1 MPKRENISMSVI
13 RRLPRYY
20 RFLKLLGEKGVTRIS
35 STELSAKLGL
45 TARGIA
51 HDNTHDNA
59 IFMAGCKVMG
69 CRIFMSSMMGNF
81 IKSGKAGKMHMS
93 INDFHSY
100 HLLG

>member
-45 TARGIA
+45 PPPKSARISIVLVGLGSRDTATWWI
-51 HDNTHDNA
+51 
-59 IFMAGCKVMG
+59 
-69 CRIFMSSMMGNF
+69 SSVQ
-81 IKSGKAGKMHMS
+81 KSETFWVYPMPTKR
-93 INDFHSY
+93 Y
-100 HLLG
+100 